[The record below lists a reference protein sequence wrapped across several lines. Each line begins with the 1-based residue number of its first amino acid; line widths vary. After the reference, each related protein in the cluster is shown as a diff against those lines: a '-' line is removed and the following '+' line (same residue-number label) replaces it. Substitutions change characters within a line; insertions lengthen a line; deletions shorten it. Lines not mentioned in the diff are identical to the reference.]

1 MGYGIKILGTDGGGN
16 FTVKDTDQNTIN
28 YQVVTSGQAS
38 SLSGLSLSNS
48 RVFINGNVGSTNT
61 NKFITI
67 DKTSTTMS
75 FKRIGFTGTLGGNI
89 DNITYTTCSVN
100 YLILKQMDAIS
111 NSSAQGS
118 YGIQILTSAG
128 VVAFDSRRVLTND
141 SFFFLSQNGPNTVSG
156 SGGTL
161 SNDGDAYCDSEV
173 FFEFATDSASAIRW
187 RGTGTGTSR
196 IEYLHFRNQQTG
208 GGGGRGGGGGSS
220 TSTSYINNFG
230 TILLGKLR

>member
-1 MGYGIKILGTDGGGN
+1 MAYGIQIFGSDGGGT

-38 SLSGLSLSNS
+38 SLSGLSPSNS
-48 RVFINGNVGSTNT
+48 RIFINGNVGTSNLA
-61 NKFITI
+61 KFITI
-67 DKTSTTMS
+67 DKGSTSMS
-75 FKRIGFTGTLGGNI
+75 FKRIDFTGTLGGNI

-111 NSSAQGS
+111 NSSTGGS

-128 VVAFDSRRVLTND
+128 AVAFDSRRVLTND
-141 SFFFLSQNGPNTVSG
+141 SFFFLSQNAPNTVSG

-196 IEYLHFRNQQTG
+196 IEYLHFRNQTTSG
-208 GGGGRGGGGGSS
+208 GSGRGGGGS
-220 TSTSYINNFG
+220 TTLTSYINNFG
-230 TILLGKLR
+230 TILIGKLR

>member
-1 MGYGIKILGTDGGGN
+1 MTYGIRILGTDGGGN
-16 FTVKDTDQNTIN
+16 FTVKDTTQNTIN

-38 SLSGLSLSNS
+38 SLSGLSPSNS
-48 RVFINGNVGSTNT
+48 RIFINGNVGTSNLS
-61 NKFITI
+61 KFITI
-67 DKTSTTMS
+67 EKSSTTMD
-75 FKRIGFTGTLGGNI
+75 FKRIDFTGTLGGNI

-111 NSSAQGS
+111 NSTSGGN
-118 YGIQILTSAG
+118 YGIQMFTDAG
-128 VVAFDSRRVLTND
+128 DIAFDSRRVLTND

-173 FFEFATDSASAIRW
+173 FFEFSTDSASAIRW

-196 IEYLHFRNQQTG
+196 IEYLHFRNQNIG
-208 GGGGRGGGGGSS
+208 GQGGRGGGSPS
-220 TSTSYINNFG
+220 TATSYINNFG

>member
-1 MGYGIKILGTDGGGN
+1 MAYGIQILGSDGGGT
-16 FTVKDTDQNTIN
+16 FTVKDTDLNTIN
-28 YQVVTSGQAS
+28 YQIVASGQAS
-38 SLSGLSLSNS
+38 SLSGLSPSNS
-48 RVFINGNVGSTNT
+48 RIFINGNVGSTNT

-75 FKRIGFTGTLGGNI
+75 FKRITFTGTLGSNI
-89 DNITYTTCSVN
+89 DNITYTSCSVN
-100 YLILKQMDAIS
+100 YLILKEMDAIS
-111 NSSAQGS
+111 NSATGGN

-128 VVAFDSRRVLTND
+128 VVAFDSRRILTNS
-141 SFFFLSQNGPNTVSG
+141 SFFFLSQNAPNTVSG

>member
-1 MGYGIKILGTDGGGN
+1 MAYGIQIFGSDGGGT

-38 SLSGLSLSNS
+38 SLSNLSLSNS
-48 RVFINGNVGSTNT
+48 RVFINGNVGNSNLS
-61 NKFITI
+61 KFITI
-67 DKTSTTMS
+67 EKTSTTMD
-75 FKRIGFTGTLGGNI
+75 FKRIDFTGTLGSNI

-111 NSSAQGS
+111 NSSTGGS

-128 VVAFDSRRVLTND
+128 AVAFDSRRVLTND
-141 SFFFLSQNGPNTVSG
+141 SFFFLSQNAPNTVSG

-196 IEYLHFRNQQTG
+196 IEYLHFRNQTTSG
-208 GGGGRGGGGGSS
+208 GSGRGGGGS
-220 TSTSYINNFG
+220 TTLTSYINNFG
-230 TILLGKLR
+230 TILIGKLR

>member
-1 MGYGIKILGTDGGGN
+1 MAYGIQILGSDGGGT
-16 FTVKDTDQNTIN
+16 FTVKDTDLNTIN
-28 YQVVTSGQAS
+28 YQIVASGQAS
-38 SLSGLSLSNS
+38 SLSGLSPSNS
-48 RVFINGNVGSTNT
+48 RIFINGNVGSTNT

-75 FKRIGFTGTLGGNI
+75 FKRITFTGTLGGNI
-89 DNITYTTCSVN
+89 DNITYTSCSVN
-100 YLILKQMDAIS
+100 YLILKQMNAIS
-111 NSSAQGS
+111 NSSSGGN

-128 VVAFDSRRVLTND
+128 AVAFDSRRVLTND
-141 SFFFLSQNGPNTVSG
+141 SFFFLSQNAPNTVSG

-196 IEYLHFRNQQTG
+196 IEYLHFRNQTTSG
-208 GGGGRGGGGGSS
+208 GSGRGGGGS
-220 TSTSYINNFG
+220 TTLTSYINNFG